1 MKLTL
6 KSTLLLPASNGTVS
20 AGLDFHEKFIFI
32 FFAAYLSSQVLTY
45 TKLHIEI
52 AQKVI
57 CTSYTTIKKSS
68 YLI

>member
-45 TKLHIEI
+45 TKLHIDI
-52 AQKVI
+52 AQKI
-57 CTSYTTIKKSS
+57 KKNSYTTIYKGP
-68 YLI
+68 I